1 MEDSCKMLGVDE
13 EVSENEIRACGI
25 ELTRYDHPD
34 LEKTEDA
41 DQEIREINE
50 ASGITGIGSERSDYD
65 LQRDLRRLVSKKAH
79 TRKIRKIILPSGIVA
94 LFVIAG
100 LIIFRWVH
108 VDILPKSEALYEVGK
123 GSEKETAPRIPL
135 VKANPRVQVAM
146 KAPKEIKR
154 KGVPRESKEIV
165 SISLQRSPSRV
176 ESESKNQE
184 ESAPK
189 MLPKSKL
196 PVKVEEEVL
205 AKEEPKSVEGLVP
218 QVAMKLETP
227 AMREVSN
234 EGPKEVPEEVRKE
247 VTGVPLHPGER
258 LIMTTKEGE
267 KGSRGMSK
275 VIPQE
280 SARID
285 KPKPAVIEPQPVQ
298 KMATSVKAGEVISL
312 PLAKEEEV
320 KQFFSSY
327 FDRYNQKDID
337 GFLSFFS
344 SKAIHNQKDGL
355 KGIRNI
361 YSKFF
366 DESQELRN
374 HVELMTIEIFQNSV
388 EVKGLFRVDQKLKKP
403 REEKIWKGNIRW
415 VLIKEDGNLK
425 ISSLDYLNQKSF

>member
-1 MEDSCKMLGVDE
+1 MMEDSCKMLGVDE
-13 EVSENEIRACGI
+13 EVSEKEIQARGI

-34 LEKTEDA
+34 LEKIEDA

-50 ASGITGIGSERSDYD
+50 ASEITGIESERSDYD

-196 PVKVEEEVL
+196 PAKAEEEVL
-205 AKEEPKSVEGLVP
+205 AKAE
-218 QVAMKLETP
+218 
-227 AMREVSN
+227 
-234 EGPKEVPEEVRKE
+234 
-247 VTGVPLHPGER
+247 
-258 LIMTTKEGE
+258 
-267 KGSRGMSK
+267 
-275 VIPQE
+275 
-280 SARID
+280 
-285 KPKPAVIEPQPVQ
+285 
-298 KMATSVKAGEVISL
+298 VKAGNLVSL
-312 PLAKEEEV
+312 PFAKEEEV
-320 KQFFSSY
+320 KQFISSY
-327 FDRYNQKDID
+327 VDRYNHRDID

-344 SKAIHNQKDGL
+344 SNAIHNQEDGL

-374 HVELMTIEIFQNSV
+374 HVEVMTIKIYQNAV
-388 EVKGLFRVDQKLKKP
+388 EVKALFRVDQKLKKP
-403 REEKIWKGNIRW
+403 REEKIWRGNIRW
-415 VLIKEDGNLK
+415 VLVKEDGNLK
-425 ISSLDYLNQKSF
+425 ISSLDYQN